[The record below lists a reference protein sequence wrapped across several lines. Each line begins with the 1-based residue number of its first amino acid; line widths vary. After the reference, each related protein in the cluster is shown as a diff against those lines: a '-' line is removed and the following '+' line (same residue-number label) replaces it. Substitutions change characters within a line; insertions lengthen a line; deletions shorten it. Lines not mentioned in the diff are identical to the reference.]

1 MRDMNEPAYKHLK
14 ISTISIRSKNLI
26 PMEKFLQFLTV
37 KTKLNPKF
45 LGGSNGWRERYNE
58 AEKLIITS
66 GVMRDVEYLDAIE
79 FGEKLQTP
87 YNNYVNPFYL
97 FPLMTS
103 EGKAFFKELYSDE
116 IKNLIKDTKA
126 NIAEAKNQIER
137 EMADAMAMV
146 KELEKIQEDS

>member
-1 MRDMNEPAYKHLK
+1 
-14 ISTISIRSKNLI
+14 
-26 PMEKFLQFLTV
+26 MEKFLQFLTV

-103 EGKAFFKELYSDE
+103 EGKAFFKEIYSDE
-116 IKNLIKDTKA
+116 IKKLIKGLNEKVV
-126 NIAEAKNQIER
+126 EAKELLER
-137 EMADAMAMV
+137 EMAMV
-146 KELEKIQEDS
+146 KGLEKIQKDQE